1 MPPENPTGASATRAT
16 TVAFIVLCVAVLI
29 GVTGYTLY
37 SRSAVGPVTIDPGSV
52 VADDIR
58 IFAIRQ
64 RPHVVFRVTTLDSA
78 HGLVGIV
85 PLDDPAAAPVVAG
98 IACDRVYASQQN
110 ALCLQ
115 ADRGVFTTYRAVS
128 LDAGL
133 REQHSFPLEGA
144 PSRTRVAPTAA
155 LGAST
160 VFVSGDSYASGSFST
175 RTTIFNLEGRT
186 PIGDLETFTVERD
199 GQPFKKID
207 FNFWGVTF
215 AADGD
220 RFYATLATGGQ
231 LFLVQGSVSA
241 RHMKVIGTDVE
252 CPMLS
257 PDGTRVAYKR
267 RIVSGGLVTWGL
279 RVMDLDTRA
288 VTDLPE
294 TRNVDDQP
302 EWLDDDHVLYA
313 LSREGT
319 GSSDVWAV
327 RADGTG
333 EPRLFIPDA
342 FSPAVVRAGF
352 GSTVSEHEGAAA
364 ADETLP

>member
-1 MPPENPTGASATRAT
+1 MPADNTATPQGGRGATA
-16 TVAFIVLCVAVLI
+16 AFVVLCAAVLI
-29 GVTGYTLY
+29 SVSGYAVY
-37 SRSAVGPVTIDPGSV
+37 SRSSAAPAS
-52 VADDIR
+52 ADSPAAAIADRSQILE
-58 IFAIRQ
+58 IRQ
-64 RPHVVFRVTTLDSA
+64 RPHVVFRMTTLNASY
-78 HGLVGIV
+78 GTVGIV
-85 PLDDPAAAPVVAG
+85 PVDDPRAAPVVTG
-98 IACDRVYASQQN
+98 LACDRIYASQAN
-110 ALCLQ
+110 GLCLQ

-128 LDAGL
+128 LDDGL

-144 PSRTRVAPTAA
+144 PSRTRVAPAAA

-175 RTTIFNLEGRT
+175 RTTIFDLDGRT

-215 AADGD
+215 AGDGD

-231 LFLVQGSVSA
+231 LFLVQGSVRA
-241 RHMKVIGTDVE
+241 RHMKVIGADVE

-267 RIVSGGLVTWGL
+267 RIVSGGRVSWGL
-279 RVMDLDTRA
+279 RVMDLETRA
-288 VTDLPE
+288 VTDLSE
-294 TRNVDDQP
+294 SRNVDDQP

-342 FSPAVVRAGF
+342 FSPAVVRVPVPP
-352 GSTVSEHEGAAA
+352 TAA
-364 ADETLP
+364 E